1 MWYQRII
8 TIIAIT
14 TMPAI
19 RSNASFFLFYSRTMY
34 HTVDSTEV
42 NMGPIRDYKIHMSI
56 YYVCF
61 VVVFAFFFI
70 NIFVA
75 LIIVTFQESGER
87 NIQASDLDRNQVNLL
102 LWNISFVWHSTK
114 HPQTCWKLLILPA
127 CCNLWTIWDKRVNKF
142 LVCLHGEY

>member
-1 MWYQRII
+1 
-8 TIIAIT
+8 
-14 TMPAI
+14 
-19 RSNASFFLFYSRTMY
+19 
-34 HTVDSTEV
+34 
-42 NMGPIRDYKIHMSI
+42 MGPIRDYKIHMSI

-102 LWNISFVWHSTK
+102 L
-114 HPQTCWKLLILPA
+114 
-127 CCNLWTIWDKRVNKF
+127 
-142 LVCLHGEY
+142 

>member
-1 MWYQRII
+1 
-8 TIIAIT
+8 
-14 TMPAI
+14 
-19 RSNASFFLFYSRTMY
+19 MY

-42 NMGPIRDYKIHMSI
+42 NMGPIRDYRIHMSI

-87 NIQASDLDRNQVNLL
+87 NIQACDLDRNQVKPVLPFVKYFYSCNPLSYTAINVTDLL
-102 LWNISFVWHSTK
+102 QVVYKLQ
-114 HPQTCWKLLILPA
+114 QTCQFHAVPSFADLLQLVKTTCSKP
-127 CCNLWTIWDKRVNKF
+127 VGNKF
-142 LVCLHGEY
+142 